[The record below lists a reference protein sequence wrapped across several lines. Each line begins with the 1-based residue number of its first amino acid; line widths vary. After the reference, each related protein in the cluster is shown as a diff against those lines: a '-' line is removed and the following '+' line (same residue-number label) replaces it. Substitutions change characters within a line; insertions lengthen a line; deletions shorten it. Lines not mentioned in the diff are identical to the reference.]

1 MSQVL
6 LVEDDESNRVTMA
19 ALLEDEGFT
28 VEAAASFEEANRLL
42 QASSARYDL
51 VLLDQ
56 TLRDG
61 WGTELIPVV
70 RSALPKAKVLV
81 LSGMAV
87 SPATLD
93 EADGALPKGVYFPDL
108 LARLHSLLADVH

>member
-1 MSQVL
+1 
-6 LVEDDESNRVTMA
+6 LVEDDESSRVTMA
-19 ALLEDEGFT
+19 ALLEDEGFA
-28 VEAAASFEEANRLL
+28 VEATASFHEASRLL
-42 QASSARYDL
+42 RASSASYDL

-61 WGTELIPVV
+61 WGAELIPVV
-70 RSALPKAKVLV
+70 RSALPNAKVLV

-108 LARLHSLLADVH
+108 LARLRRLLADVH